1 MEGRVRFDGAHPLF
15 ADHFPGAPVVPGT
28 LVARFFCA
36 ACADFLPER
45 RVAGIR
51 RFRFRRFVAPG
62 EYAWSMRLEDG
73 AARCALRDDDGA
85 LLASG
90 QVLLEE
96 REKTA

>member
-36 ACADFLPER
+36 ACAALAPEQ
-45 RVAGIR
+45 RVTGLK
-51 RFRFRRFVAPG
+51 RFRFRHFVAPG
-62 EYAWSMRLEDG
+62 EYAWSIRLEEG
-73 AARCALRDDDGA
+73 AARCALRDAEGT

-90 QVLLEE
+90 RLLLE
-96 REKTA
+96 REETP